1 MVERQAVEVL
11 WMMGPDIF
19 STVEP
24 DADTIIPLAHLQ
36 LAMPSRTTRQQA
48 KSTASSPSPSVTHP
62 YL

>member
-24 DADTIIPLAHLQ
+24 DADAIIPLAHLQ
-36 LAMPSRTTRQQA
+36 LAMPSRTTRSKQKARPPRPRPQ
-48 KSTASSPSPSVTHP
+48 
-62 YL
+62 